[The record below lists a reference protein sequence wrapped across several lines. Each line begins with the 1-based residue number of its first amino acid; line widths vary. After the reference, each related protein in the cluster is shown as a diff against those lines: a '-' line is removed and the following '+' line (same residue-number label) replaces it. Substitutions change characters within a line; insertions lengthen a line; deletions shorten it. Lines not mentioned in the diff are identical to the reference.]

1 MTLYLFSL
9 HLDSCSKNTALQI
22 YILVENGKRNFL
34 NLVEGFTY
42 TTKKGLICVLP
53 ARTSFPKPQ
62 GAIRLVSPI
71 WKAPKRY
78 KFSKIL
84 AIKRGKFSFIRASFF
99 SSTVDLKHR
108 SRDSAAY
115 MNHME
120 ALGRLASVASHEIRN
135 PLTVATG
142 YLQLM
147 KKGMSPANA
156 AYYNE
161 VNESLKQINQV
172 ITRFLALDRKR
183 AIIKQPDCVNRI
195 IAGLWEQFSA
205 QSSERGILLYF
216 MLDDAIPA
224 TNVAPEELSQ
234 ALIDLLQNAMDATEQ
249 GGILGITTHYQ
260 NHSILIRVSDSGMG
274 ITDGEKEQ
282 IFTPFYTTKKT
293 GNGLGLPICLNIVE
307 GHDGTMSVQSHKGV
321 GTTITLVLPLL

>member
-1 MTLYLFSL
+1 M
-9 HLDSCSKNTALQI
+9 A
-22 YILVENGKRNFL
+22 ENGKRNFL

-71 WKAPKRY
+71 RKAPKRC
-78 KFSKIL
+78 KFLKIF

-99 SSTVDLKHR
+99 SSTANLKYR
-108 SRDSAAY
+108 SRDRSAY
-115 MNHME
+115 MNHLE
-120 ALGRLASVASHEIRN
+120 ALGRFASVVSHEIRS

-156 AYYNE
+156 VYYNE

-172 ITRFLALDRKR
+172 ITRLLAMDRKR
-183 AIIKQPDCVNRI
+183 AIIKRPDCVNRI
-195 IAGLWEQFSA
+195 IAGLWEPFSA

-216 MLDDAIPA
+216 MLDDTIPA
-224 TNVAPEELSQ
+224 TNVACEELSQ
-234 ALIDLLQNAMDATEQ
+234 ALADLLQNAMDATEQ

-260 NHSILIRVSDSGMG
+260 NHSILIRISDSGTG
-274 ITDGEKEQ
+274 ITAGEKKC

-293 GNGLGLPICLNIVE
+293 GTGLGLPICLNIVE
-307 GHDGTMSVQSHKGV
+307 SHDGTMSVQSCKGI
-321 GTTITLVLPLL
+321 GTTITLVLPLM

>member
-1 MTLYLFSL
+1 M
-9 HLDSCSKNTALQI
+9 
-22 YILVENGKRNFL
+22 
-34 NLVEGFTY
+34 
-42 TTKKGLICVLP
+42 LP

-84 AIKRGKFSFIRASFF
+84 AIKRGKFSFISASFF
-99 SSTVDLKHR
+99 NSTVILKHR
-108 SRDSAAY
+108 SKDNSAY
-115 MNHME
+115 RNHME
-120 ALGRLASVASHEIRN
+120 ALGRFASVVSHEIRN

-147 KKGMSPANA
+147 KKGMSPANTV
-156 AYYNE
+156 YYNE

-172 ITRFLALDRKR
+172 ITRLLALDRKR
-183 AIIKQPDCVNRI
+183 AIIKQPDCINRI
-195 IAGLWEQFSA
+195 ITGLWEQFSA

-216 MLDDAIPA
+216 MLDDAIPV

-234 ALIDLLQNAMDATEQ
+234 ALGDLLQNAMDATEQ

-260 NHSILIRVSDSGMG
+260 NHSILIRISDSGAG
-274 ITDGEKEQ
+274 ITDGEREH
-282 IFTPFYTTKKT
+282 IFTPFYTTKKA

-307 GHDGTMSVQSHKGV
+307 GHDGTMYVQSRKDV
-321 GTTITLVLPLL
+321 GTTITLVLPLM